1 MAAWPVSDPKEAL
14 RLAKVRLHQA
24 LDCER
29 YGIARTM
36 TLDDAAEYFR
46 QAGMPD
52 YADRAAVAAGELT
65 DYDVLRMRDELERE
79 STC

>member
-1 MAAWPVSDPKEAL
+1 MDAAEAL

-36 TLDDAAEYFR
+36 TLEGAADYFR
-46 QAGMPD
+46 QAGMAD
-52 YADRAAVAAGELT
+52 YADRAETAAGELT
-65 DYDVLRMRDELERE
+65 DWDVLRMRDELD
-79 STC
+79 